1 MMEDPLKEPN
11 PRQKAQIGKAK
22 KLIQDGVRDQKDWFL
37 KMFPT
42 FTAQARREER
52 QGINMLDKLPKN
64 VRDYDSYKEMTYMKK
79 GGSVSSASKR
89 ADGCAQRG
97 KTKGKFV

>member
-1 MMEDPLKEPN
+1 MAEAMKEPS
-11 PRQKAQIGKAK
+11 PRERSQINKAK
-22 KLIQDGVRDQKDWFL
+22 KLIQEGVRDQKDWFL

-52 QGINMLDKLPKN
+52 QGMNMLDQLPKA

-97 KTKGKFV
+97 KTRGKFI